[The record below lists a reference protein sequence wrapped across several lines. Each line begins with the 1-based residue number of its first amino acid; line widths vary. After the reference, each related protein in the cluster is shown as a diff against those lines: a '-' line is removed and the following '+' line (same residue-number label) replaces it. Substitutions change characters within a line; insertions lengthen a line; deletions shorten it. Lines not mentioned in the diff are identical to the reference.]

1 LIQLLFDPSTN
12 LNDVKARLQYLSK
25 GRSIKTNLEEA
36 ITEPYRHLERRPDDE
51 DALMNL
57 LVCELKLGRFK
68 DGEQTARKLLKR
80 TNHVQMHFWLAAS
93 LDNQGRLDEAIA
105 AATTGMKLAPDQDT
119 RQMFEK
125 MIDNFSNSKPDS
137 KGD

>member
-1 LIQLLFDPSTN
+1 
-12 LNDVKARLQYLSK
+12 
-25 GRSIKTNLEEA
+25 
-36 ITEPYRHLERRPDDE
+36 
-51 DALMNL
+51 MNL

-105 AATTGMKLAPDQDT
+105 AATTGMKLAPDQGK

-125 MIDNFSNSKPDS
+125 MIDNFSKSKPDS